1 MAKRRLLILGIL
13 SPVLAIVFY
22 ILVYNVLSGLSSN
35 LEKDW
40 LFRLTAS
47 AVSMT
52 IPFFIVLVMALRA
65 AKQGPL
71 SLSAKIGMAIAV
83 LSLGLTLLPMRDGF
97 ARAKQMR
104 NRQLHDVAAPD
115 FATTDLR
122 GNPIRLSEYKGKVV
136 LINIWAT
143 WCEPCRNE
151 MPKLDQLY
159 RDKQAQGFVVLGMSD
174 EGAATQQKFLTEVP
188 VTYPLLLVNDQIPKL
203 YREIA
208 QYPALFLID
217 RKGRLQPAPAPRQP
231 FEQIASAVNALLAAR
246 P

>member
-1 MAKRRLLILGIL
+1 MAKRKLLILGIL
-13 SPVLAIVFY
+13 SPVLAIVLY

-52 IPFFIVLVMALRA
+52 IPFFIVLAMAIRA
-65 AKQGPL
+65 GKRGSLP
-71 SLSAKIGMAIAV
+71 LSAKIGVIIAF
-83 LSLGLTLLPMRDGF
+83 LSLGVTLVPMRDGLT
-97 ARAKQMR
+97 RAKQTR

-115 FATTDLR
+115 FATTDLH
-122 GNPIRLSEYKGKVV
+122 GKPYRLSDYKGKVV
-136 LINIWAT
+136 LVNIWAT

-159 RDKQAQGFVVLGMSD
+159 RQKQPEGFVVLGMSD
-174 EGAATQQKFLTEVP
+174 EGIETQMKFLSDVS
-188 VTYPLLLVNDQIPKL
+188 VTYPLLLVNDQIPTL

-217 RKGRLQPAPAPRQP
+217 REGRLQPAPAPRQP
-231 FEQIASAVNALLAAR
+231 FEQIASAVNALLAQR

>member
-1 MAKRRLLILGIL
+1 MAKRKLLILGIL

-22 ILVYNVLSGLSSN
+22 ILVYNTLTGLSSN

-40 LFRLTAS
+40 LFRLAAS

-52 IPFFIVLVMALRA
+52 IPFFIVFAIAIRA
-65 AKQGPL
+65 GKQGPL
-71 SLSAKIGMAIAV
+71 PLSSKIGIAIAV

-97 ARAKQMR
+97 ARAKQTR

-115 FATTDLR
+115 FATTDLH
-122 GNPIRLSEYKGKVV
+122 GNPQRLSDYKGKVV
-136 LINIWAT
+136 LLNIWAT

-159 RDKQAQGFVVLGMSD
+159 RDKQSQGFVVVGLSD
-174 EGAATQQKFLTEVP
+174 ESVGTQQKFLTEVP
-188 VTYPLLLVNDQIPKL
+188 VTYPLLLATDQFPKL
-203 YREIA
+203 YRDIA

-217 RKGRLQPAPAPRQP
+217 REGRLQPAPAPRQP
-231 FEQIASAVNALLAAR
+231 FEQTSSAVNALLAQK